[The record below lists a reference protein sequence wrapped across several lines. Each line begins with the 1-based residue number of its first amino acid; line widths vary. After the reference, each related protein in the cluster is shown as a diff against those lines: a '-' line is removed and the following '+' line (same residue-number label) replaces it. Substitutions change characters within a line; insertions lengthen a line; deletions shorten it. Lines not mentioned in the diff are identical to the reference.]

1 MSPTSEAI
9 EKLGVPNAMSFN
21 LAASIRKGL
30 CGAVGSSRKAG
41 LKII

>member
-1 MSPTSEAI
+1 VSPTSEAV
-9 EKLGVPNAMSFN
+9 ENLGVPNAFSFN
-21 LAASIRKGL
+21 LAASTRNGL